1 MKKAITLLLAFSLI
15 TALTGCAPKM
25 KEDIT
30 TTEQSTTVKAVKSD
44 DIIVSEFEAQSSKE
58 VKENKET
65 DSMTVQEI
73 SDGVSTIALTT
84 KVKAG
89 EMCSLSVMGTPK
101 KEFSVTVTDLN
112 SNKVEFGNAINKK
125 SDAGGFVS
133 WGFSVPENTEKG
145 LKIIIIREEG
155 TANYMQTSVTVY

>member
-15 TALTGCAPKM
+15 AALTGCAPKI

-30 TTEQSTTVKAVKSD
+30 TTEQSTTVKSVKSD
-44 DIIVSEFEAQSSKE
+44 EIIVSEFEAQSSKE
-58 VKENKET
+58 SKET
-65 DSMTVQEI
+65 DPMTVQEV
-73 SDGVSTIALTT
+73 SDGVSVIALTT

-125 SDAGGFVS
+125 SNADGFVT

-155 TANYMQTSVTVY
+155 TANYLQTSVTVY